1 VTSALALSDAA
12 RRERGMARWRAR
24 SQLIRRLRIILPAA
38 MVLIIVLMVGWMAFG
53 AALARLG
60 DSHLGGQA
68 LIHMTNA
75 QFFGRDSNGRPYV
88 LGAAEAF
95 RDDRDLKLVTL
106 RGPDLTLDGG
116 GDQANRMTADG
127 GLYREDSRIVSLHGH
142 VVVRT
147 AQGDVFRTD
156 KAVIDTVQGSVAG
169 PSPVTGSGPTGE
181 ISAQTFGVYDRGARV
196 VFRGEVHSRL
206 KAD

>member
-1 VTSALALSDAA
+1 MTATLAISDAA

-24 SQLIRRLRIILPAA
+24 SQLIRRLRIVLPAA
-38 MVLIIVLMVGWMAFG
+38 MAVIIALMVGWMVFG

-88 LGAAEAF
+88 LGAAEAS

-106 RGPDLTLDGG
+106 RGPSLTLDGG
-116 GDQANRMTADG
+116 DQASRMTADG

-142 VVVRT
+142 VLVRT

-181 ISAQTFGVYDRGARV
+181 ISAETFGVYDRGARV

>member
-1 VTSALALSDAA
+1 MAARSDAA

-24 SQLIRRLRIILPAA
+24 SQLIRRLRVILPAA
-38 MVLIIVLMVGWMAFG
+38 MATIIALMVGWMVFG

-60 DSHLGGQA
+60 DAHLGGQA

-75 QFFGRDSNGRPYV
+75 QFFGRDSSGRPYV
-88 LGAAEAF
+88 LGAAEAS
-95 RDDRDLKLVTL
+95 RNDRDLKLVTL
-106 RGPDLTLDGG
+106 RGPSLTLDSGG
-116 GDQANRMTADG
+116 EQTNRMTADR
-127 GLYREDSRIVSLHGH
+127 GLYREDSRIVSLNGH
-142 VVVRT
+142 VVVQT

-169 PSPVTGSGPTGE
+169 PSPVAGSGPTGE
-181 ISAQTFGVYDRGARV
+181 ISAQSFGVYDRGARV